1 MVQDVQFTQEQAI
14 EMALARR
21 PELTLAAAGVDVFRL
36 EVYAQAKIPFKKSV
50 PTLASGADIHARQI
64 PQGSR
69 DKEYRPEALVP
80 EMPTQLVGSKYDR
93 VCRAMA
99 YSQRAE
105 AVYEKARNLV
115 ILEAENGFL
124 NLELASMK
132 LVIAKQRNEDAK
144 DLMDRVLENVDN
156 LKSQKDQLVL
166 GYVTASE
173 AQSDYVAAVYEYILA
188 LAAIERITAGGV
200 RPSFPGR

>member
-1 MVQDVQFTQEQAI
+1 
-14 EMALARR
+14 
-21 PELTLAAAGVDVFRL
+21 
-36 EVYAQAKIPFKKSV
+36 
-50 PTLASGADIHARQI
+50 
-64 PQGSR
+64 
-69 DKEYRPEALVP
+69 
-80 EMPTQLVGSKYDR
+80 MPTQLVGSKYDR